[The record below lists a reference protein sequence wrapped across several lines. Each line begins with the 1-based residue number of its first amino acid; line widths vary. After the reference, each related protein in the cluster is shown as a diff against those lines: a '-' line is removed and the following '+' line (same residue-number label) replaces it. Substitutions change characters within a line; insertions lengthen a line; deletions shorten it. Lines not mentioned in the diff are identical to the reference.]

1 MKRIIILLLLIGVT
15 LSGCTLGGKK
25 MPPATTGLDEQ
36 GEQGE
41 NPQPG
46 VGQAGGPKSQ
56 QDYYVGLQAPVP
68 NLTDWVNRYKQYE
81 GIFQQKAGNYQVLL
95 ASWGE
100 MFSKGYAVKVDRV
113 SKQAGKWV
121 VEVSL
126 YRPSIEDYSGASTY
140 AYEVVSIVADGSP
153 IEVLAGTA
161 EKGAT
166 GNSIAE
172 NGTITG
178 KKPAQVIV
186 IPEGKQLAVSKNF
199 VVFTPPEG
207 EKITSPV
214 TIQGKAR
221 VFEATFRIG
230 IEDGHNMLADQMVMA
245 DQGGPGWGNFQVKL
259 PFTQPT
265 NPSGMII
272 LYYHSMKDGERIEEI
287 LLPVKFK

>member
-1 MKRIIILLLLIGVT
+1 MKKLIILLLLIGVV
-15 LSGCTLGGKK
+15 LSGCAMGGKRL
-25 MPPATTGLDEQ
+25 PPITTGEQ

-41 NPQPG
+41 KPQPG
-46 VGQAGGPKSQ
+46 VGQDGGPKSQ

-81 GIFQQKAGNYQVLL
+81 GIFQQKVGNYQVLL
-95 ASWGE
+95 TGWGE
-100 MFSKGYAVKVDRV
+100 KFSKGYAVKVDRV

-126 YRPSIEDYSGASTY
+126 YRPPDEDYAGASTY

-153 IEVLAGTA
+153 IEVRAGT
-161 EKGAT
+161 
-166 GNSIAE
+166 AE
-172 NGTITG
+172 NGTIIG
-178 KKPAQVIV
+178 KKPAQVIT

-199 VVFTPPEG
+199 VVFTPVEG
-207 EKITSPV
+207 AQITSPV

-230 IEDGHNMLADQMVMA
+230 IEDGHYKLADQMVMA
-245 DQGGPGWGNFQVKL
+245 DQGGPGWGNFQVQL
-259 PFTQPT
+259 PFKQPS

>member
-1 MKRIIILLLLIGVT
+1 MKRMIILLLLIGFS
-15 LSGCTLGGKK
+15 LSGCTMGGKSL
-25 MPPATTGLDEQ
+25 PPATSGEEKQGVQ
-36 GEQGE
+36 GEKS
-41 NPQPG
+41 QPG
-46 VGQAGGPKSQ
+46 MGQGGDPKSQ
-56 QDYYVGLQAPVP
+56 YDYYVGLQAPVP

-81 GIFQQKAGNYQVLL
+81 GIFQQKVGNYQVLL
-95 ASWGE
+95 AGWGE
-100 MFSKGYAVKVDRV
+100 KFSKGYTVKVDRV

-126 YRPSIEDYSGASTY
+126 YRPSNEDYAGASTY

-153 IEVLAGTA
+153 IEVLTDTT
-161 EKGAT
+161 EKGDT
-166 GNSIAE
+166 SKGIDE

-178 KKPAQVIV
+178 KKPAQVIT

-199 VVFTPPEG
+199 VVFTPVEG
-207 EKITSPV
+207 AQITSPL

-230 IEDGHNMLADQMVMA
+230 IEDGHYMLADQMVMA
-245 DQGGPGWGNFQVKL
+245 DQGGPSWGNFQVKL
-259 PFTQPT
+259 PFKQPT